1 MGENNLLLK
10 QLRSLTQGETNL
22 TANLANISA
31 FLYDQLP
38 DLSWSGFYLFDSAE
52 QMLILGPFQGKPA
65 CTRIGIGKGVCGQA
79 FQTKQTLIVE
89 NVHLFPGHIACDTAT
104 NAEIVVPLISSQGA
118 SIGVLDLDSRK
129 FGRFKAKDQQ
139 FFEQVAQIVENCWN

>member
-1 MGENNLLLK
+1 MGENNLLLN

-89 NVHLFPGHIACDTAT
+89 NVHLFPGHIACDTTT

>member
-139 FFEQVAQIVENCWN
+139 FFEQVAQIVENCWK

>member
-1 MGENNLLLK
+1 MEESNLLLK
-10 QLRSLTQGETNL
+10 QLVSLTQDETNL

-38 DLSWSGFYLFDSAE
+38 NVSWSGFYLFDSTE

-79 FQTKQTLIVE
+79 FQTKQTIIVE
-89 NVHLFPGHIACDTAT
+89 NVHLFPGHIACDSTT
-104 NAEIVVPLISSQGA
+104 NAEIVVPLTSSQGA
-118 SIGVLDLDSRK
+118 AVGVLDLDSRR

-139 FFEQVAQIVENCWN
+139 FFERIAKIAQKNWD